1 MEGSRRDGI
10 LPFAAAL
17 RGGYHSQ
24 DERLEIDKSTAR
36 EQELRVRLVECL
48 QQRAAVRGTGWLADQ
63 RPLTQRLCPTAA
75 LRGVAEFFSLPPSP
89 CVG

>member
-10 LPFAAAL
+10 PSFAAAL

-36 EQELRVRLVECL
+36 ELELTGRLEECL
-48 QQRAAVRGTGWLADQ
+48 QQRAAVQQCEALAGWLINGRSPNAFVLPQ
-63 RPLTQRLCPTAA
+63 RCA
-75 LRGVAEFFSLPPSP
+75 V
-89 CVG
+89 

>member
-1 MEGSRRDGI
+1 MQYLT
-10 LPFAAAL
+10 LPP
-17 RGGYHSQ
+17 GTTVQHGYHSQ
-24 DERLEIDKSTAR
+24 DKRSETDKSTAKKL
-36 EQELRVRLVECL
+36 ELRDRLVECL

-89 CVG
+89 